1 MAQIPDLDPIG
12 SPLTGLEQIAAR
24 GDSVEDVR
32 VTMDELATFVK
43 GELTPSEVLAQVIAA
58 NPQING
64 LDANL
69 LQGFAAS
76 SFRNAS
82 LLSSGS
88 IPSARLPQGEF
99 DYSWSAG
106 SGISGTEGSLRC
118 FWKIPLFVS
127 NGSPSGIMLQF
138 GWTPF
143 VVANTALNVTFLRT
157 FSSFLGDAN
166 MPLILLTPECRSLAA
181 TYPEEYTELDV
192 RLDTIAKT
200 RSSFRCHT
208 RRSSGRGDDYVRANW
223 LAVGFYS

>member
-12 SPLTGLEQIAAR
+12 SPLTGPEQFAAR
-24 GDSVEDVR
+24 GDSVEDLR
-32 VTMDELATFVK
+32 VTSDEIATFVK
-43 GELTPSEVLAQVIAA
+43 GELTPSEILSLVISS

-76 SFRNAS
+76 SFRDAS
-82 LLSSGS
+82 NLSSGT

-106 SGISGTEGSLRC
+106 SGVSATEGSLRC

-138 GWTPF
+138 GWTNF
-143 VVANTALNVTFLRT
+143 ALANTTLNVTFLRT
-157 FSSFLGDAN
+157 FSSFLGNAN
-166 MPLILLTPECRSLAA
+166 MPLILLTPECRSFDANA
-181 TYPEEYTELDV
+181 PAQYIEAEV
-192 RLDTIAKT
+192 RLDNATKT
-200 RSSFRCHT
+200 LSSFRCHT
-208 RRSSGRGDDYVRANW
+208 RRSGGSGSDYVRANW